1 MLPAFHFDESFD
13 PPILAPAIRELPMAL
28 ALRGWLAIATAAAAL
43 LFFTL
48 LCLILTAISAP
59 VLALLLGFADLPRY
73 RESQRYWVA
82 PRAR

>member
-1 MLPAFHFDESFD
+1 MLHAFHFDESFD

-28 ALRGWLAIATAAAAL
+28 ALRGWLAIGIAAL
-43 LFFTL
+43 AALVLFAA
-48 LCLILTAISAP
+48 LCLILAISAP